1 MTSLLG
7 SKRWMSAVTA
17 VGVIAVVSG
26 CASSGSEDAG
36 VTATSSPSSSSTS
49 ASASASAPSASP
61 SATAESSAEPTTPAT
76 PDPTATTESATPS
89 PSPSASESTPAAAG
103 VCTAAQLSGAVE
115 DQAGGAAAGGV
126 YRTIVLTNAS
136 DQECVVDGFP
146 GVSFV
151 DASGTQIGAPADR
164 DGSAT
169 TPVVL
174 APGASATA
182 TLQQTNAQNY
192 GDGCGITPAAG
203 VRVYPPG
210 ATDSLVLAQ
219 EIPACS
225 ASSIVLMTVGT
236 LQPAA

>member
-17 VGVIAVVSG
+17 VGMIAVVSG
-26 CASSGSEDAG
+26 CASSGAEDAG
-36 VTATSSPSSSSTS
+36 VTATSSPSASSSAASS
-49 ASASASAPSASP
+49 ASSSP
-61 SATAESSAEPTTPAT
+61 SATPESSPESTTPAT
-76 PDPTATTESATPS
+76 SAPTAATESATPS

-103 VCTAAQLSGAVE
+103 GCTAAQLSGAVE
-115 DQAGGAAAGGV
+115 DQVGGAAAGSV
-126 YRTIVLTNAS
+126 YRTIVLTNTS
-136 DQECVVDGFP
+136 DQECVVEGFP

-151 DASGTQIGAPADR
+151 DASGTQIGAAADR

-210 ATDSLVLAQ
+210 ATDSLVLSQ

-236 LQPAA
+236 LQPAT